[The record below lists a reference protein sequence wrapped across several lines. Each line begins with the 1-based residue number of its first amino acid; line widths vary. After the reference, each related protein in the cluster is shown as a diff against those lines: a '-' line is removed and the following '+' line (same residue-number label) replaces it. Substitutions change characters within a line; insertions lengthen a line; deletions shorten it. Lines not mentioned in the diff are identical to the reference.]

1 MRAIQAASF
10 GEPEVLKLVNL
21 PEPSPGPGEVRVR
34 LHAAGVNPADTYIRT
49 GTYAFLKPALPF
61 TPGFDGAGTIEALG
75 SGVTRLKVGE
85 RVYVAALR
93 GSICTGTY
101 AEVCVCDAASVH
113 PLAGALSFAQGAA
126 LGVPYATAYRALF
139 QKADLKPAETVLI
152 HGASGGV
159 GIAAVQMARAHGA
172 RVIGTAGTDGGR
184 RLVKEQG
191 AHHVLDHAAANY
203 LDAIPGLTEGHG
215 VDVVIEMLANVN
227 LEKDLGVLAKFGRV
241 VIVGSRGAIEIT
253 PRLTM
258 GQESSI
264 LGTALWNATEA
275 EMASAYAGIAAGA
288 EAGVLN
294 PVVGK
299 ELPLA
304 EAARAHVDVMKTGA
318 HGKLVLVM

>member
-1 MRAIQAASF
+1 MRAIQAAAF
-10 GEPEVLKLVNL
+10 GEPEVLKLLTV
-21 PEPSPGPGEVRVR
+21 PDPVPGPGEVRVR
-34 LHAAGVNPADTYIRT
+34 LHAAGVNPADTYVRS
-49 GTYAFLKPALPF
+49 GTYAFFKPPLPY
-61 TPGFDGAGTIEALG
+61 TPGFDGAGTVEALG

-85 RVYVAALR
+85 RVYVAALL
-93 GSICTGTY
+93 GKVCTGTY
-101 AEVCVCDAASVH
+101 AEAVVCDADSVH

-139 QKADLKPAETVLI
+139 QKAALKPAEAVLV

-159 GIAAVQMARAHGA
+159 GIAALQMARAHGA
-172 RVIGTAGTDGGR
+172 RVIGTAGTEAGR
-184 RLVKEQG
+184 RLVREQG
-191 AHHVLDHAAANY
+191 AHHVLDHTAPDYLAAVA
-203 LDAIPGLTEGHG
+203 GLTEGRG

-241 VIVGSRGAIEIT
+241 VVVGSRGAVEIT

-258 GQESSI
+258 GRESSI
-264 LGTALWNATEA
+264 LGTALWNASAA
-275 EMASAYAGIAAGA
+275 EMADACAAIAAGA

-294 PVVGK
+294 PVVGR

-304 EAARAHVDVMKTGA
+304 EAPRAHVDVMKAGA